1 MNIQWTEETM
11 LPLLGSG
18 GMFFEEND
26 CNKEADEEPHHG
38 HA

>member
-1 MNIQWTEETM
+1 M

-18 GMFFEEND
+18 GMFFEENG
-26 CNKEADEEPHHG
+26 CSKEADEEQYHG